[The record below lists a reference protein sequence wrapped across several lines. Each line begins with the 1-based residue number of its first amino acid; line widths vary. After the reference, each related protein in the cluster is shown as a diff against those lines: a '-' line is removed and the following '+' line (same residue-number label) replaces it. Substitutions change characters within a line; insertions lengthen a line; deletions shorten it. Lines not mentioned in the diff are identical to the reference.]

1 MSDMFSEQM
10 RSEASS
16 PKNESLFEIYVIYK
30 SHVIPKAFDVF
41 PSMEQNA
48 ENATA
53 LKWHED
59 E

>member
-48 ENATA
+48 ENAMA
-53 LKWHED
+53 LK
-59 E
+59 